1 MRAPAATP
9 VRSAATETAWP
20 YDGKPTAEAALA
32 VCEAPDPPDE
42 ITEAAELAAPLA
54 DERRELIAL
63 LIGAVAVLAAL
74 ATEELTL
81 AALELAPWADD
92 DRPAAIEEATEAG
105 TVVATPLKVVVMRS
119 EVVDAAEEESEEV
132 VELAE
137 DVVDAAAAEVEEALP
152 DEGQAVLVPA
162 EEQICW

>member
-1 MRAPAATP
+1 M
-9 VRSAATETAWP
+9 
-20 YDGKPTAEAALA
+20 A

-92 DRPAAIEEATEAG
+92 DRPAAIEEATDAG

-119 EVVDAAEEESEEV
+119 EVVDAAEEEEV
-132 VELAE
+132 VELVE

>member
-1 MRAPAATP
+1 MRRAA
-9 VRSAATETAWP
+9 AETAWP
-20 YDGKPTAEAALA
+20 YEGRLTAEAALA
-32 VCEAPDPPDE
+32 VCEAPDAPDE

-81 AALELAPWADD
+81 AALELAPCADD
-92 DRPAAIEEATEAG
+92 DKPAAIDEATDAG
-105 TVVATPLKVVVMRS
+105 TVVATPLNVVVTRS
-119 EVVDAAEEESEEV
+119 EVVDAAEEEAEEV
-132 VELAE
+132 AELEDATEAVEAE
-137 DVVDAAAAEVEEALP
+137 EEAP

>member
-92 DRPAAIEEATEAG
+92 DRPAAIEEATDAG

-119 EVVDAAEEESEEV
+119 EVVDAAEEEEV
-132 VELAE
+132 VELVE